1 MLSKSDFLKFLQ
13 CEKYL
18 WLYKH
23 KKDLL
28 VEVSETQ
35 QAIFDRGFTVESYA
49 ERLLPKGKLQMVAR
63 APFAGK
69 PNQLYAR
76 ADIVQQNEETGLYDI
91 YEVKSTSGV
100 KAEHL
105 PDLAFQKIA
114 FEGAGYK
121 IGRTFLVHLNSEY
134 VRDGEIVPEKLLSV
148 EDVTEDVNEMVKNIT
163 PLIPEALATI
173 EKKEEVQVRIIKQC
187 TTPYACPFIPYCWPQ
202 ANIPEYS
209 VYDLTGIREK
219 PLIELLDRG
228 VVRVEDVP
236 ADIKLTAAQA
246 AQVKVAKSG
255 KTIMEKAKIKKVLA
269 RLKYPL
275 YFLDYEAVNPGIP
288 LWDGTRPYQQVCFQ
302 YSLHVLRAPGA
313 ELEHF
318 EYLAEGQGN
327 PVPGLLA
334 QLRKD
339 IGSDAGSVIVW
350 YKSFEMGRNVEM
362 AEMFPEYREFL
373 EGVNGRVFDLFEI
386 FKKGYFVHPD
396 FRGSNSIKDVLPA
409 LVPELDYGN
418 LEDVREGTMA
428 SLRWE
433 QVNFGAPMEAGEREK
448 VRWNLLRY
456 CERDT
461 LAMVRV
467 LEVLR
472 YC

>member
-23 KKDLL
+23 RKDLL
-28 VEVSETQ
+28 EEVSETQ
-35 QAIFDRGFTVESYA
+35 QAIFDRGFTVEAYA
-49 ERLLPKGKLQMVAR
+49 EKLLLYGKTQMVAK
-63 APFAGK
+63 APFGGK
-69 PNQLYAR
+69 ADQLYAR
-76 ADIVQQNEETGLYDI
+76 ADIVLKNAETGLYDI
-91 YEVKSTSGV
+91 YEVKSTSSV

-121 IGRTFLVHLNSEY
+121 VGRTFLVHLNSEY
-134 VRDGEIVPEKLLSV
+134 VRDGVIDPEKLLTV
-148 EDVTEDVNEMVKNIT
+148 TDVTEDVNEMVKNIE

-173 EKKEEVQVRIIKQC
+173 EKKKEVQVRIIKQC
-187 TTPYACPFIPYCWPQ
+187 GNPYPCPFIPYCWDQ
-202 ANIPEYS
+202 AKIPEYS
-209 VYDLTGIREK
+209 VYDLTGIREQA
-219 PLIELLDRG
+219 LVELLDSG
-228 VVRVEDVP
+228 VMKVEDVP
-236 ADIKLTAAQA
+236 EDIKLTRAQA

-255 KTIMEKAKIKKVLA
+255 KPIVEKAKIKKALVG
-269 RLKYPL
+269 LKYPL

-302 YSLHVLRAPGA
+302 YSLHVLRSPGA
-313 ELEHF
+313 ELEHH

-334 QLRKD
+334 QLSKD
-339 IGSDAGSVIVW
+339 IGKKGSVIVW
-350 YKSFEMGRNVEM
+350 YKSFEMTRNVEM

-373 EGVNGRVFDLFEI
+373 EGVNERVFDLFEI
-386 FKKGYFVHPD
+386 FKKSYYAHPG
-396 FRGSNSIKDVLPA
+396 FRGSNSIKAVLPA

-418 LEDVREGTMA
+418 LEDVREGGMA

-433 QVNFGAPMEAGEREK
+433 QVNFGGVADAEK
-448 VRWNLLRY
+448 KRIQWNLLRY

-461 LAMVRV
+461 LAMVKV
-467 LEVLR
+467 LEVIR
-472 YC
+472 KR